1 MRRMYTFLIALVLV
15 GGCGSSDSNL
25 EDSIVGT
32 WQTPAKVWV
41 EFRDDGSY
49 DVGHSRGQADLEW
62 GGWSVDGDLLTQVTE
77 ADSNA
82 CAGVTGV
89 YTIEM
94 LDDGDRFVATPQE
107 DTCEARVEDFTIL
120 TRVEDSDS

>member
-1 MRRMYTFLIALVLV
+1 MRGMYAFLLALVLV
-15 GGCGSSDSNL
+15 GGCESSDSNL

-32 WQTPAKVWV
+32 WQTPAEVWV

-62 GGWSVDGDLLTQVTE
+62 GDWSVDGDVLTQVTD

-89 YTIEM
+89 YAIEL
-94 LDDGDRFVATPQE
+94 LDDGDRFEATPQE
-107 DTCEARVEDFTIL
+107 DTCAARVEDFTTL
-120 TRVEDSDS
+120 TRIVDSES